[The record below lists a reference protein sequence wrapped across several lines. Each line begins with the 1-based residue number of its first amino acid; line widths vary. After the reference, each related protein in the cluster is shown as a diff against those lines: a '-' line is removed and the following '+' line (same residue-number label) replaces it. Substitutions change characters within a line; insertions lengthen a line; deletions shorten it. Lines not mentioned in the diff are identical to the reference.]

1 MKNVN
6 LPSLSVHDF
15 TSLLQKAYSQI
26 RLTKQN
32 RERIEMG
39 VSTTKKGRHKDDR
52 FGVFHEGRVMVQ

>member
-1 MKNVN
+1 MKKVN

-26 RLTKQN
+26 RLTRQN

-39 VSTTKKGRHKDDR
+39 LSTTKNGRHKDDR
-52 FGVFHEGRVMVQ
+52 FRVFHEGRVRVQ